1 MQETP
6 LYKNA
11 ALRDQITVALNHL
24 DHVLPGQAPILDFV
38 HHNTLHGFQHL
49 PFDEALAEFEAL
61 TGICGYLPETRNR
74 DFYRQGRID
83 DRDLAAAFA
92 QHPDLQAEQFVCRWK
107 DKTITRQDICRIA
120 LLFDLSAVSVSQLNW
135 QIEELAALDAVQAD
149 VPEPIRKS
157 LSADSNRIRQLWEN
171 ILIKLGLEQAALH
184 PENILDLSLEQ
195 AEDWLEYGAGISKQE
210 NGASTASV
218 PGSPSADTPS
228 LAIAAPV
235 PDRPA
240 AYTPSMVIAESV
252 PDRFSAYTPSVA
264 ITHQQMRE
272 QADAA
277 LDDLL
282 GQIGGNISLRGFIL
296 AVSGID
302 ILDAIRSQLIRFCA
316 SGLDEGVAAW
326 QLPERS
332 RLGLYAAW
340 RATAQYDANP
350 FLHELRDWQQIVAEL
365 PEDAVE
371 TIILQLGH
379 LGIPQTHWEGYLRRL
394 ALEIPGW
401 SGLINW
407 RQHHPNYQTVND
419 AAPTLADYLAIRLT
433 LDRLWL
439 NQVCRDTWKIEAK
452 LSSIQSYFRK
462 NLSEFMVRTCLYQ
475 GDLPEYLTHRA
486 ESLTLHAGSERYDR
500 TDWQQL
506 ADLIWTWRCCPLAEK
521 QAVAA
526 HAPHNSGWRLFRL
539 CQHLGLNTED
549 LQQLDAN
556 DLQAMLAVLDG
567 FSPAERSKV
576 WLTAY
581 EYHYQ
586 EDFFQAVRANHQR
599 GRWAGRGQRPDSQIV
614 FCMDDRE
621 EGFRRHLEE
630 LNPAVETLGAAGFFG
645 VAMNY
650 KGLDDSKVTPL
661 CPVVVTPAHEV
672 QEVPRPGNET
682 ALNKHSRGR
691 TLNQWFAKQLHQGL
705 RRNLLLT
712 QPVIDA
718 IAPVTLA
725 GLLAKALFPK
735 SQQKLVSGMAKRVSP
750 EVKTQLQFTSTDQT
764 AATPERPKLGFTDSE
779 QADRVS
785 GFLRNTGLTYG
796 FAELVVLMGHGS
808 ISQNNPHLAAYD
820 CGACS
825 GRHGGPNARLFAAMA
840 NRPEIRKLLAERGIA
855 IPADTWF
862 IGAEHNTCNEEIS
875 WYDLDQLPAE
885 RQAGLKKL
893 QQELRHAQQMS
904 AHERCRRLASAPR
917 NPTPEQALAH
927 IEERAADF
935 SQARPELGHATN
947 ASAVV
952 GRRSLT
958 QGAFFDRRVFLI
970 SYDPTQDTDG
980 KVLEGILLAVAPVG
994 AGINL
999 EYYFS
1004 TVNNERFGCGSKV
1017 PHNVTG
1023 FFGVM
1028 EGASSDLRTG
1038 LPQQM
1043 VEIHEP
1049 MRLQILVEA
1058 KTAVLEE
1065 IYHRQESIRELVA
1078 GGWVHLSAKDPDST
1092 DIFVFKPGTGFV
1104 LWQAEAKDLPVRDN
1118 SPDCYRDQTLPVA
1131 PVLISQPGI
1140 ERAKNSP
1147 LQRERVG

>member
-1 MQETP
+1 MQKPP
-6 LYKNA
+6 LK
-11 ALRDQITVALNHL
+11 LREQIATALNHL

-61 TGICGYLPETRNR
+61 TGICCYLPEAQNR
-74 DFYRQGRID
+74 EFYRQGRID
-83 DRDLAAAFA
+83 EHDLAAAFA
-92 QHPDLQAEQFVCRWK
+92 QYPDLQAEQTVCVLK
-107 DKTITRQDICRIA
+107 DKSITRQDIYRIA
-120 LLFDLSAVSVSQLNW
+120 LLFDLQPVSVSQLNW

-149 VPEPIRKS
+149 VPEPIRQRL
-157 LSADSNRIRQLWEN
+157 LSTGGDAVRQLWES
-171 ILIKLGLEQAALH
+171 ILSKLGLEQAALH
-184 PENILDLSLEQ
+184 PENMLDLSMEQ
-195 AEDWLEYGAGISKQE
+195 AEEWLVQVQQNINMGA
-210 NGASTASV
+210 
-218 PGSPSADTPS
+218 
-228 LAIAAPV
+228 
-235 PDRPA
+235 
-240 AYTPSMVIAESV
+240 
-252 PDRFSAYTPSVA
+252 PSVA
-264 ITHQQMRE
+264 TEGAPATHQQMRQ
-272 QADAA
+272 QAGAA
-277 LDDLL
+277 LDEQLSE
-282 GQIGGNISLRGFIL
+282 IGGNISLRGFIL
-296 AVSGID
+296 ALTGTD

-340 RATAQYDANP
+340 RATARYDANP
-350 FLHELRDWQQIVAEL
+350 FLHELLDWQQIIAEL
-365 PEDAVE
+365 PEDAVD
-371 TIILQLGH
+371 TIILQLSH
-379 LGIPQTHWEGYLRRL
+379 LEIPQTQWEGYLRRL

-407 RQHHPNYQTVND
+407 RQHHPNYHTAND
-419 AAPTLADYLAIRLT
+419 AVPTLADYLAIRLT

-452 LSSIQSYFRK
+452 LGSINGYFRK
-462 NLSEFMVRTCLYQ
+462 NLSEFMVRRCLYQ
-475 GDLPEYLTHRA
+475 GDLPEYLAHQA
-486 ESLTLHAGSERYDR
+486 EALTLHAGSERYDR

-506 ADLIWTWRCCPLAEK
+506 ADLIWTWQCSPLADK
-521 QAVAA
+521 HPVVA
-526 HAPHNSGWRLFRL
+526 HLPHNSGWRLFRS
-539 CQHLGLNTED
+539 CQHLGLNAAD
-549 LQQLDAN
+549 LQQLDTK
-556 DLQAMLAVLDG
+556 DLQSMLAVLDD
-567 FSPAERSKV
+567 FTQTERSKV
-576 WLTAY
+576 WLIAY
-581 EYHYQ
+581 EHHYRQ
-586 EDFFQAVRANHQR
+586 GFFQALHSNHQR
-599 GRWAGRGQRPDSQIV
+599 GRWAERGQRPDAQII

-630 LNPAVETLGAAGFFG
+630 LNPAIETLGAAGFFG

-650 KGLDDSKVTPL
+650 RGLDDSKVTPL

-672 QEVPRPGNET
+672 QEVPRPGDEG
-682 ALNKHSRGR
+682 ALLKHNRGLKLSRWLA
-691 TLNQWFAKQLHQGL
+691 TQVHQRL
-705 RRNLLLT
+705 RRNLLLSH
-712 QPVIDA
+712 PVIDVL
-718 IAPVTLA
+718 APVTFA
-725 GLLAKALFPK
+725 GLLAKSLFPK
-735 SQQKLVSGMAKRVSP
+735 FQQSLVSGVAKRVTP
-750 EVKTQLQFTSTDQT
+750 EVKTQLMFTAADQT
-764 AATPERPKLGFTDSE
+764 VATPEHPKLGFTDSE
-779 QADRVS
+779 QADRVA

-796 FAELVVLMGHGS
+796 FSELVVLMGHGS

-825 GRHGGPNARLFAAMA
+825 GRHGGPNARVFAAMA
-840 NRPEIRKLLAERGIA
+840 NRPDIRELLAERGIA
-855 IPADTWF
+855 IPPDAWF

-885 RQAGLKKL
+885 RQAGLKTL
-893 QQELRHAQQMS
+893 QQELRHAQRMS

-917 NPTPEQALAH
+917 NPTPEQALVH

-952 GRRSLT
+952 GRRSVT

-970 SYDPTQDTDG
+970 SYDPSQDPDG
-980 KVLEGILLAVAPVG
+980 NVLENILLAVTPVG

-1058 KTAVLEE
+1058 KTTVLEQ

-1078 GGWVHLSAKDPDST
+1078 GGWVHLSIKDPDSGE
-1092 DIFVFKPGTGFV
+1092 IFIFECGTGFV
-1104 LWQAEAKDLPVRDN
+1104 PWQAEAKDLPVRDN

-1131 PVLISQPGI
+1131 PVLIKQPEQFGG
-1140 ERAKNSP
+1140 
-1147 LQRERVG
+1147 V